1 MLRLIAA
8 KLLSYINY
16 EKSTDG
22 ALPDKAQ
29 RGMHDTWNYGDSA
42 LIWLADGPRPEAA
55 LSLP

>member
-22 ALPDKAQ
+22 ALPGKVL
-29 RGMHDTWNYGDSA
+29 RGLHDT
-42 LIWLADGPRPEAA
+42 
-55 LSLP
+55 